1 MVLATPVQS
10 QQVEL
15 VQKIDLM
22 PNEIKLEGVGNY
34 LSWSRRALLILK
46 TKNLEGY
53 VFGQGS
59 EPVDKES
66 SEWKKWSTTN
76 SVVMAWLLKSLVPMI
91 AASVEALSTAEEVWS
106 TLSNLY
112 SGREMSC

>member
-1 MVLATPVQS
+1 
-10 QQVEL
+10 
-15 VQKIDLM
+15 M

-59 EPVDKES
+59 EPVDKKS
-66 SEWKKWSTTN
+66 LEWK
-76 SVVMAWLLKSLVPMI
+76 
-91 AASVEALSTAEEVWS
+91 
-106 TLSNLY
+106 
-112 SGREMSC
+112 